1 MQITP
6 VEKRWCTLRKLICGL
21 FLLSLVGCASYSSK
35 FAPIAADLAADNI
48 DQALAVLDK
57 ENPPERDRLLWLMNR
72 GMLLR
77 LKGDYVAS
85 NQEFQSAKQLVEKLD
100 ALSLREQ
107 TLAVTI
113 NDTTRS
119 YAGDPYEQ
127 VLLNVYS
134 ALNYL
139 DLGQPDDARVE
150 VLQVNLLLEGL
161 ADKEIGALSE
171 TDPFARYL
179 SGIIY
184 EQSGEYSDAMI
195 AYRSAYQAYQEH
207 ATHYSL
213 SLPDSLKVDLLRSS
227 ERLGLTE
234 ENRRYQ
240 ELFGISH
247 WQTAQEL
254 RRQGELI
261 FLFHN
266 GLAPIKI
273 EESAMFPII
282 GQGQV
287 VRIALPKYLRRQP
300 GFSTAR
306 IRINGHVTETALVEN
321 IEELAVAELDRNMP
335 VIIARTVARAALK
348 YQASHEVGK
357 QNGLA
362 GLAMNLTGLLTERAD
377 TRSWQS
383 LPADIQLA
391 RVPLEP
397 GEYNLDVELL
407 DMGGR
412 VVDRINYPA
421 VTLRAGKKTFLSCRR
436 VATTSL
442 LRRK

>member
-1 MQITP
+1 LQTTTANQ
-6 VEKRWCTLRKLICGL
+6 KWCNLRKLIFGL
-21 FLLSLVGCASYSSK
+21 FLLSLVGCATHSSK

-48 DQALAVLDK
+48 DQALEILDQ
-57 ENPPERDRLLWLMNR
+57 ENPPERDLLLWLMNR

-77 LKGDYVAS
+77 LQGDFTTS
-85 NQEFQSAKQLVEKLD
+85 NQEFTAAKQLVEELD

-107 TLAVTI
+107 TLALTI

-150 VLQVNLLLEGL
+150 ILQVDLRLAAL

-184 EQSGEYSDAMI
+184 EQGGEYSDAMI
-195 AYRSAYQAYQEH
+195 AYRSAYQAYQKHGE
-207 ATHYSL
+207 HYSL
-213 SLPDSLKVDLLRSS
+213 DVPQSLKVDLLRSS
-227 ERLGLTE
+227 ERLDLTE
-234 ENRRYQ
+234 ENHRYQ

-247 WQTAQEL
+247 WQAAETLQQ
-254 RRQGELI
+254 QGELI

-266 GLAPIKI
+266 GLAPVKI
-273 EESAMFPII
+273 EKSATFPII
-282 GQGQV
+282 GQGQI
-287 VRIALPKYLRRQP
+287 VRIALPEYLRRRP
-300 GFSTAR
+300 GFSSAR
-306 IRINGHVTETALVEN
+306 LRINDHVIETTRVEN
-321 IEELAVAELDRNMP
+321 IEELAIAELARNMP
-335 VIIARTVARAALK
+335 VIITRTVARAALK
-348 YQASHEVGK
+348 YQTSHEVGK

-362 GLAMNLTGLLTERAD
+362 GLALNITGLLTERAD

-391 RVPLEP
+391 RVPLKP
-397 GEYNLDVELL
+397 GEYDLDVELR
-407 DMGGR
+407 DMSGQ
-412 VVDRINYPA
+412 VVRRLNYPA
-421 VTLRAGKKTFLSCRR
+421 VTLRAGKKTFLSCHRI
-436 VATTSL
+436 ATTSL